1 MIKKNQNHFL
11 QDQILD
17 HLMVAEVI
25 VKEEKKIN
33 ISIKNIK
40 ILKIDQNQDQD
51 QDRGLNQSKNIKMNS
66 GEETI

>member
-1 MIKKNQNHFL
+1 
-11 QDQILD
+11 
-17 HLMVAEVI
+17 MVAEVI

-40 ILKIDQNQDQD
+40 IIKIDQNQDQD